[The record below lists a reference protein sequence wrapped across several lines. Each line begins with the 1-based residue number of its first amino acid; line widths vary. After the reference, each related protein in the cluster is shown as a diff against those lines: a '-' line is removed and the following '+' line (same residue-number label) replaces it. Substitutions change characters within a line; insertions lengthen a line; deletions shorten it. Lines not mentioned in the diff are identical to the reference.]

1 MDPVAFLRQCQAKY
15 GSVFNVC
22 LGGKTM
28 TFFVS
33 PKSYSV
39 LLKHKALSHKPAFEE
54 IAQKA
59 LDQSRAFASYTQAL
73 VPEVPAVHYG
83 KLVHPHLQHSAAVE
97 VLIKKTLLQQR
108 RVLSTFPT
116 QRMSLLSFVQQ
127 CIFES
132 GTRVLFGD
140 TVVDHNPTLREAF
153 QTFDTSFPL
162 FVAGAVKTTFP
173 TNVVAPLDAA
183 KESLALLWA
192 ANANSIPTAFWSLFY
207 LLDNP
212 VAWSTVR
219 DEVREHLGKSID
231 WTGDQLGKCVFL
243 ASAVDEALRLSA
255 SSLMMRVAT
264 EDVNLNVE
272 VLTSRCMA
280 RFDVHALSL
289 KGSHV
294 HLAKGSKVMI
304 FPSLGHFDDAI
315 FPQPRTFDRFVQAT
329 SAQLEAFNP
338 FGMGVT
344 MCPGRN
350 FAKNQV
356 KRHRLGHSNLIDRFD
371 RILPP
376 TDNAIQIDLET

>member
-1 MDPVAFLRQCQAKY
+1 
-15 GSVFNVC
+15 
-22 LGGKTM
+22 M

-140 TVVDHNPTLREAF
+140 TVVDHNPTLRQAF

-162 FVAGAVKTTFP
+162 FVAGVPSLLLPSASKARRSLVHALDSNPGADAATIIQKRTEAVKTTFP

-272 VLTSRCMA
+272 
-280 RFDVHALSL
+280 
-289 KGSHV
+289 GSHV

-315 FPQPRTFDRFVQAT
+315 FPQPRTFQFDRFVQAT

-371 RILPP
+371 RSRCSWRS
-376 TDNAIQIDLET
+376 